1 MLVAI
6 GSAVTAMF
14 DNDPVTQPEWS
25 AVIAACMAGFG
36 LIFAR
41 DNKVSSESAGARAPP
56 PTP

>member
-41 DNKVSSESAGARAPP
+41 DNKVSSESAGASAPP